1 MRSAF
6 LLIAAL
12 AAPAMV
18 PPALA
23 QTTGTSAV
31 GPQLPAAGPAAPGT
45 PIRTS
50 APEAPVNGVV
60 ILYGNQKCPTNADG
74 EEVVVCSRRSASE
87 QFRVPKELR
96 AGTVKPEYESFAN
109 RGQVALDAA
118 QTGAGTCEGGGV
130 VGPNGTA
137 GCSVREMS
145 RIKRRDNPGTAAA
158 DTPRR
163 Q

>member
-6 LLIAAL
+6 LILAVL
-12 AAPAMV
+12 AA
-18 PPALA
+18 PALA
-23 QTTGTSAV
+23 QTTGPSTA
-31 GPQLPAAGPAAPGT
+31 GPKLPASGPALPSV

-74 EEVVVCSRRSASE
+74 EEVVVCARRSASE

-96 AGTVKPEYESFAN
+96 AGTIKPEYESFAN
-109 RGQVALDAA
+109 RGQAALDAA
-118 QTGAGTCEGGGV
+118 QTGMGTCEGGGV
-130 VGPNGTA
+130 VGAGGAT
-137 GCSVREMS
+137 GCSVREMT
-145 RIKRRDNPGTAAA
+145 RIKRSDRPGTAAA
-158 DTPRR
+158 AVPPR

>member
-6 LLIAAL
+6 LLMAML
-12 AAPAMV
+12 AA
-18 PPALA
+18 PALA
-23 QTTGTSAV
+23 QTATPGAA
-31 GPQLPAAGPAAPGT
+31 GPKLPAAGPAAPGT

-74 EEVVVCSRRSASE
+74 EEVVVCARRSAAE

-96 AGTVKPEYESFAN
+96 AGTIKPEYESFAN

-118 QTGAGTCEGGGV
+118 QAGAGTCEGGGV
-130 VGPNGTA
+130 VGANGTS
-137 GCSVREMS
+137 GCMVREMT
-145 RIKRRDNPGTAAA
+145 RIKRRDTPGTPAAA
-158 DTPRR
+158 TPR
-163 Q
+163 

>member
-6 LLIAAL
+6 LMIAAL
-12 AAPAMV
+12 AAPA
-18 PPALA
+18 LA
-23 QTTGTSAV
+23 QTTGSTTTA
-31 GPQLPAAGPAAPGT
+31 GPGLPAARPTTTT

-74 EEVVVCSRRSASE
+74 EEVVVCARRSAAE

-96 AGTVKPEYESFAN
+96 AGTIKPEYESFAN
-109 RGQVALDAA
+109 KGQAALDAA
-118 QTGAGTCEGGGV
+118 QTGMGTCEGGGV
-130 VGPNGTA
+130 VGPAGGS

-145 RIKRRDNPGTAAA
+145 RIKRSDQPGKPAAGP
-158 DTPRR
+158 PR
-163 Q
+163 